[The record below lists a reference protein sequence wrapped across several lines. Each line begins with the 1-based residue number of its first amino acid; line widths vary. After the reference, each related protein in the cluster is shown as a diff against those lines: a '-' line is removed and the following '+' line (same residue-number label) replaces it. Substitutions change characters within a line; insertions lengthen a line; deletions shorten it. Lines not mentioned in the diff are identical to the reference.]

1 VCYILHN
8 EQIFFT
14 ISYVKKDLKQESFK
28 SALPDC
34 LSSLQAVHIAGRFAM
49 DPTPERI
56 PEATF
61 LQKQY
66 NKEMNGVEI

>member
-1 VCYILHN
+1 
-8 EQIFFT
+8 
-14 ISYVKKDLKQESFK
+14 
-28 SALPDC
+28 
-34 LSSLQAVHIAGRFAM
+34 M